1 MKAKHVFVFALLT
14 FLTMTVIAEEKAED
28 INFDDKPPVARRL
41 SEDRI
46 NSILERI
53 AKENPEEAKELEKLR
68 KENPDMFIKEIRE
81 RAMQKTERRGVNDSD
96 RRPEGDRGPKI
107 HERPRDGDGPRD
119 ERFAQMEK
127 KKEEYLKWLQE
138 NYPDEFTRLQ
148 ELKEKEPEL
157 YFRQM
162 MVSGKKYGRIFETSE
177 SDPELANILK
187 EDLVL
192 KQKRDELVKQISTAN
207 DQEKAELTIQLEVIV
222 GQRFDLILKRK
233 QIAYD
238 KLRERLEKIK
248 EEVKASQAE
257 VEKWKET
264 KDAKVQERI
273 KELLKKSETFNWEE

>member
-28 INFDDKPPVARRL
+28 INFDDKPPIERRL

-96 RRPEGDRGPKI
+96 HRPEGDRGPKI
-107 HERPRDGDGPRD
+107 HEGSRDADGPRG
-119 ERFAQMEK
+119 EKFAQMEK
-127 KKEEYLKWLQE
+127 KKEDYLKWLQE

-162 MVSGKKYGRIFETSE
+162 MVSGKKYGRIFEASE

-192 KQKRDELVKQISTAN
+192 KQKRDELLKQISTAK
-207 DQEKAELTIQLEVIV
+207 DEEKAALTKQLEVIV

-233 QIAYD
+233 QLAYD
-238 KLRERLEKIK
+238 KLRERLEKLK
-248 EEVKASQAE
+248 EEVNASQAE
-257 VEKWKET
+257 VEKWKDT

-273 KELLKKSETFNWEE
+273 QELLKKSETFNWEE